1 MAFLIDIIVGGFEDS
16 VYEVSELDSILTV
29 HAVQIADIERDVIV
43 TLTTQSQTAI
53 GECVTLSEHN
63 NPSHN
68 SV

>member
-1 MAFLIDIIVGGFEDS
+1 M
-16 VYEVSELDSILTV
+16 SELDSILTV

-53 GECVTLSEHN
+53 GESVTLSEHN
-63 NPSHN
+63 NLSHN